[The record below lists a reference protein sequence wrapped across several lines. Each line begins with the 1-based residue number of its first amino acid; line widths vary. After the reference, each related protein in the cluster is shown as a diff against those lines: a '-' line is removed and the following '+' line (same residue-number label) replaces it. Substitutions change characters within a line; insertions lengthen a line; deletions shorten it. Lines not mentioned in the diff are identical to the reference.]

1 MFDLPIS
8 PRELPPPT
16 AISEMFF
23 FFFRPK
29 KKKVLPL
36 ATKPVSEI
44 LSTIDPSSL
53 IFNLGGA
60 DLFQIFSFYGAES
73 PLVP

>member
-16 AISEMFF
+16 AISGMFSF
-23 FFFRPK
+23 FQA

-36 ATKPVSEI
+36 ATKPVSEN

-53 IFNLGGA
+53 IFNLGGGT

-73 PLVP
+73 PPLVP